1 MMARNTIAW
10 KDGFENRFSLSTAK
24 SEIRAV
30 YALREAYFKTFII
43 FKEDIQIF
51 S

>member
-10 KDGFENRFSLSTAK
+10 KDGFENRFSLSTAE
-24 SEIRAV
+24 SEIRAIC
-30 YALREAYFKTFII
+30 ALREALKHLLYLKKII
-43 FKEDIQIF
+43 F